1 MLRTALKPLQIQ
13 LLNAQHTQ
21 SPLELLLFGLF
32 GVEDALAVVD
42 EHLDIQLKVDVG
54 LHDSFAGHAVAATV
68 VQAISPVFCPV
79 GQTI

>member
-1 MLRTALKPLQIQ
+1 MH
-13 LLNAQHTQ
+13 NMN
-21 SPLELLLFGLF
+21 SPLELLLLGLF

-42 EHLDIQLKVDVG
+42 EHLDVQLKVDVG

-68 VQAISPVFCPV
+68 VQAISPVFRSV